1 MSFDARFY
9 RPIGALGILSSDP
22 MIEAGLMAAGPF
34 WQAGDYFR
42 LLISV
47 VSVLAAILLLLAGVL
62 LCRKRIAG
70 RAVARLSASVSIP
83 VCVFSAAIGLMGG
96 HALLYGVGYPIV
108 IVLLL
113 NRATPSSGVST
124 TLKNPVIRADAR
136 HPDGQLIVG
145 VA

>member
-1 MSFDARFY
+1 MSFDARFF
-9 RPIGALGILSSDP
+9 RPIGALGILASDP
-22 MIEAGLMAAGPF
+22 MIEAGIMAAGPF

-42 LLISV
+42 LSISA
-47 VSVLAAILLLLAGVL
+47 VSVLAAVLLLVAGVL
-62 LCRKRIAG
+62 LCMKRIAG

-113 NRATPSSGVST
+113 NRATPSSGVT
-124 TLKNPVIRADAR
+124 TNLENPAVRADAPR
-136 HPDGQLIVG
+136 PGGQLILG